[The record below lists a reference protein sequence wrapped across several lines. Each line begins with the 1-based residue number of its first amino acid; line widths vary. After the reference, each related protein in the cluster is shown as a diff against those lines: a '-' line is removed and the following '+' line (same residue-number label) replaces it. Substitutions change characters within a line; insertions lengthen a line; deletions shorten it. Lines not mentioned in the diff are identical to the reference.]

1 MLTSHGLIAAAYSK
15 YEVRYVFLNFSEMS
29 DVKLI

>member
-1 MLTSHGLIAAAYSK
+1 MSHGLIAAAYSK
-15 YEVRYVFLNFSEMS
+15 YDAKCVGLNSSEMT